1 MTALSLSGRIW
12 NLREVSSSDTDRLA
26 NSLQMHP
33 VAARCLAGRVTDAD
47 LARTWMRPS
56 LDHLHDPH
64 QILGMNIAIERIRR
78 AIADDER
85 IRIVTDYDVDG
96 TTSSLIL
103 QGTLRILGAGHRVDY
118 HIPDRFNEGYGFSV
132 LAAQQ
137 AAKDGV
143 HLIIT
148 ADIGVRDHAAVDE
161 AKAHGVDVIICDHH
175 LPSGASVPTNAT
187 AVLCPPQQGC
197 AYPNKALAA
206 CGVSLKLAQALLEE
220 HQQRRPIIRSML
232 KIAAVGTVA
241 DVVDLSTPENRAI
254 VAHGLQGL
262 RHGPHIPGLRA
273 LLDVA
278 GLHDQMTAQDLG
290 FRLGPRINA
299 AGRLSKATAIIEL
312 FDERDPQKAR
322 AHAQA
327 LDELNTKR
335 QQIQRDLV
343 KKCLDQLPDPL
354 PSFVTLWGNESD
366 GWHRGVVGIVAAKV
380 RDAVHRPTAIISIA
394 GAEARGS
401 VRSIPTIHAVHALD
415 SAQEVLLAH
424 GGHPAAAGFSID
436 ADNLETLKSTL
447 NEYAKQQ
454 ADGEALL
461 PIIDVDAICDSTF
474 LRIPD
479 ADLLAQSLSD
489 LEPHGKGNPS
499 PVIQIDNVYVSD
511 LRPMG
516 EKHIKM
522 RIEGI
527 EAIWWNGRHHSHELT
542 QGPVS
547 LVGSL
552 GYNVWRGRRTVR
564 FTIED
569 ARQFISQT
577 DEPPP
582 SNP

>member
-1 MTALSLSGRIW
+1 MTSLSLSGRVW
-12 NLREVSSSDTDRLA
+12 TLRDVPSTDTDRLA
-26 NSLQMHP
+26 NTLQLHP
-33 VAARCLAGRVTDAD
+33 VAARCLAGRVTDPE

-64 QILGMNIAIERIRR
+64 QILGMDIAIERIRR
-78 AIADDER
+78 AIEDDER

-103 QGTLRILGAGHRVDY
+103 QGLLRLLGAGHRVDY

-132 LAAQQ
+132 TAAQQ
-137 AAKDGV
+137 AAKDGIK
-143 HLIIT
+143 LIIT

-161 AKAHGVDVIICDHH
+161 AKTHGVDVIICDHH
-175 LPSGASVPTNAT
+175 LPSGASVPANAT
-187 AVLCPPQQGC
+187 AVLCPPQEGC
-197 AYPNKALAA
+197 KYPNKALAA
-206 CGVSLKLAQALLEE
+206 CGVSLKLAQALLED
-220 HQQRRPIIRSML
+220 HQQRLPIIRSML
-232 KIAAVGTVA
+232 KIAAIGTVA
-241 DVVDLSTPENRAI
+241 DVVDLSTTENRTI

-273 LLDVA
+273 LLDVS
-278 GLHDQMTAQDLG
+278 GLHDQMTSQDLG

-312 FDERDPQKAR
+312 FDERDPHKAR

-327 LDELNTKR
+327 LDELNAKR
-335 QQIQRDLV
+335 QQIQRELV
-343 KKCLDQLPDPL
+343 KKCLAQIPDPV
-354 PSFVTLWGNESD
+354 PHFVTLWGDESD

-380 RDAVHRPTAIISIA
+380 RDAVHRPTAIISIS
-394 GAEARGS
+394 GKEARGS
-401 VRSIPTIHAVHALD
+401 VRSIPTVHAVHALD
-415 SAQEVLLAH
+415 SAQDVLLAH
-424 GGHPAAAGFSID
+424 GGHPAAAGFSVDTVDI
-436 ADNLETLKSTL
+436 ETLRKKL
-447 NEYAKQQ
+447 NDHAEQL
-454 ADGEALL
+454 ADGEAWI
-461 PIIDVDAICDSTF
+461 PTIDVDALCDSAF
-474 LRIPD
+474 MRMPD

-499 PVIQIDNVYVSD
+499 PVIQIDNVQVSD

-527 EAIWWNGRHHSHELT
+527 EAIWWNGRIHSHTLT

-569 ARQFISQT
+569 ARPATPQA
-577 DEPPP
+577 DAEPPLGP
-582 SNP
+582 